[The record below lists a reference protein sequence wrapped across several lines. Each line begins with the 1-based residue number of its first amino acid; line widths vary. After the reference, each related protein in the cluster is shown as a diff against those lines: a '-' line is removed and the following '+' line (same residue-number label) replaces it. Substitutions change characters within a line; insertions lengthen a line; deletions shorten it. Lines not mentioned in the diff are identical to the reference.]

1 MSIDENLDQFE
12 QQIAQLYQSVADFKN
27 CTNALRNQK
36 CQQID
41 AQLHKSELYLIEYK
55 ELLRQSAVVPTS
67 TRSRHKQL
75 LDSFTSIRS
84 EFSSV
89 KQKQQSQQ
97 QNELKKQVATVN
109 IQYENQTDQL
119 KDMNSK
125 IEESILRVQINNQ
138 QIINQDEQLQ
148 LVDDKFTHIQSKA
161 EIAGQLVSNMKQKE
175 NKSSRILQIAFVLL
189 SAANIAM
196 TIVVT
201 VENTGK

>member
-1 MSIDENLDQFE
+1 MRLE
-12 QQIAQLYQSVADFKN
+12 
-27 CTNALRNQK
+27 R
-36 CQQID
+36 
-41 AQLHKSELYLIEYK
+41 
-55 ELLRQSAVVPTS
+55 
-67 TRSRHKQL
+67 
-75 LDSFTSIRS
+75 
-84 EFSSV
+84 V
-89 KQKQQSQQ
+89 KQ
-97 QNELKKQVATVN
+97 QNKLKKQVATVN
-109 IQYENQTDQL
+109 LQYENQTDQL

-125 IEESILRVQINNQ
+125 IEESVQRIQINNQ

-196 TIVVT
+196 TIVVA